1 MAQTL
6 DFYIDVSNGQVVA
19 AGSVQSGVLPTLTRN
34 DSYTFR
40 VRLQERDTNN
50 NLRDI
55 NTTGSSVKLGIG
67 EIDDG
72 PTSGAFKLVINGVT
86 SNAITYNADEA
97 TVAGYIYTAVSNNVS
112 TVVTYGLEP
121 DSYILTATQPNTAM
135 SFGGSSFTLFPT
147 SSVLISTRRFPAVG
161 VEAQQIVKLRRNPA
175 VYADSFVQSSVS
187 GVVNIVKT
195 QDGSA
200 ASALNE
206 TYKLTIGRDAE
217 GGGVVLNY
225 GTNST
230 TAIPIGSSAVS
241 FKEALSAVTGIGAN
255 NISVDSGD
263 NLNEYTISFVR
274 ALGATNIATA
284 LSVDTSGVIFA
295 NFLESTVTM
304 ATAELDELFAEA
316 GTDTISP
323 TLEIELTSGGT
334 PKTVYQNDIVV
345 RRDLITTG
353 SVVPAAQASYY
364 TKSEADALF
373 VEDDALNVD
382 ATNRELIDSGV
393 VQSISWESRK
403 LYNAS
408 GNEVLRY
415 DQGLGFFGVTATAQP
430 TGPNVISN
438 AISLGLI
445 ASSSTY
451 GVLPGSIKTITT
463 SVTLTFGTVAANDTT
478 SVTTTITG
486 SNINDIV
493 LLGLPNSLCAGLSF
507 YGHVTTADVIEIDAV
522 NGINTSKTQSAQTYR
537 VTVIGY

>member
-67 EIDDG
+67 GIDDG

-112 TVVTYGLEP
+112 TVGIYGLEP
-121 DSYILTATQPNTAM
+121 DAYILTASQPNTAM

-147 SSVLISTRRFPAVG
+147 SSVIISTRKFPAVG
-161 VEAQQIVKLRRNPA
+161 VEAQQIIKLRRNPA
-175 VYADSFVQSSVS
+175 VYADSFTTSPTSGIVS
-187 GVVNIVKT
+187 ISKT

-217 GGGVVLNY
+217 GGSVVLNY

-230 TAIPIGSSAVS
+230 TAIAIGATAVC
-241 FKEALSAVTGIGAN
+241 FAEALSAVTGIGEN

-274 ALGATNIATA
+274 ALGGTNITTA
-284 LSVDTSGVIFA
+284 LSVDTSGVVFA
-295 NFLESTVTM
+295 NFLQSTVTM

-323 TLEIELTSGGT
+323 TLEIELTSNGT
-334 PKTVYQNDIVV
+334 PKTVYQNSIFV

-353 SVVPAAQASYY
+353 AVVPADQASYY

-373 VEDDALNVD
+373 VEDSATNVD
-382 ATNRELIDSGV
+382 ATNRILNDSSSV
-393 VQSISWESRK
+393 DSIGWQARK
-403 LYNAS
+403 LYNSS

-430 TGPNVISN
+430 TGSNVVSN
-438 AISLGLI
+438 VISLGLI
-445 ASSSTY
+445 GSSSTY
-451 GVLPGSIKTITT
+451 GVLPGSIKT
-463 SVTLTFGTVAANDTT
+463 L
-478 SVTTTITG
+478 TTTASIYFGQVNSNSTNSVSVVVTG
-486 SNINDIV
+486 CSTNDIV
-493 LLGLPNSLCAGLSF
+493 LVGLPPAINNGLAFS
-507 YGHVTTADVIEIDAV
+507 GHVTTANGLEIDCINAT
-522 NGINTSKTQSAQTYR
+522 NGNITPATATYR
-537 VTVIGY
+537 ITVIGY